1 MFKGP
6 QEIVR
11 DNKIRV
17 IRCSS
22 YRELTLS
29 KLSKFLFTTNRNSIT
44 LKFRIPKIYNFQLI
58 TEKYKRIRR
67 TNDSK

>member
-29 KLSKFLFTTNRNSIT
+29 KLSKFLFTTNRNSTT

-58 TEKYKRIRR
+58 TEK
-67 TNDSK
+67 